1 MRKIGYLRAAML
13 VGLINK
19 INIYS
24 DRIEKANKILC
35 VLIKNTALSFSSY
48 QNSWH

>member
-24 DRIEKANKILC
+24 DRIEKANKIC
-35 VLIKNTALSFSSY
+35 VSIINTALSFSSY